1 MIDIKNIRIGT
12 QLKTGFAII
21 IILVTVLGVISITFT
36 EKMAGQTKKLY
47 KHSLEVQ
54 RSLGEITAGVISIH
68 RGMKDLVLAEG
79 DDNSKSFVIH
89 ELESEKEKVFLQIE
103 VLRNRY
109 AGLAEDVDNIHDEF
123 VKWNMIRKN
132 TIKLT
137 ILGKLKEAAAR
148 TKHDGEGDSQVKVL
162 MEKIRKADNFSKSK
176 IDLLFAEV
184 EDLNIH
190 LNHLMAIFVSFA
202 LFISIVIVFLILR
215 NINTPVKIMIKS
227 INKFKEGNYETR
239 SSYVSGNELGTLSS
253 ALNNLAETIQKEMT
267 FRENGAVIS
276 TAMMTEIESQNFRF
290 RVLSPLMELTGSQIG
305 AIYLLNDEKSEYHP
319 VESIG
324 LEISNCK
331 PFSATDMN
339 GEFGKVLVT
348 REICLIN
355 DIPEDTI
362 FSFVT
367 TSGTFRPAEIMTVP
381 LIIGNEISAVV
392 SLASIRKYS
401 PEAVRLISG
410 LQNPL
415 STGMSA
421 MLANRRIQKLSE
433 ELEYRNME
441 LEAQKSELES
451 QATEL
456 HSQNTELAMQKKQL
470 DEANRLKTSFLSNM
484 SHELRTPLNS
494 VIALSGVL
502 NRRLSGKIPED
513 EYSYLGVIER
523 NGKNLLD
530 LINDILDISRI
541 EAGKEEIEITRFNM
555 CNIGNDVV
563 SMIKP
568 QADEKGIKLLK
579 TVDECNIQ
587 IESDERKCRHIL
599 QNLIGNAV
607 KFTEE
612 GTVEIIVNKDA
623 FNIEIKIKDTGIGI
637 SEKNLPYIFDEFRQA
652 DGSTSRRFGGTGLGL
667 AIAKKYAEMLGGS
680 ISVKSELGR
689 GSEFTLILPLK
700 YFEKLKKDSAEKV
713 SRCNFNSAALHKLK
727 EGTTGTILLVEDSE
741 PAIIQLNNI
750 LESKGHNI
758 LIARNGEEALEI
770 ISDTVPDAMILDL
783 MMPGVDGFEVLRRIR
798 EEDRTASV
806 PVLIL
811 TAKHIT
817 KEELSFLK
825 RNNIHQLIQKGDVN
839 PKDLLSTI
847 DRMIYGTTED
857 SK

>member
-1 MIDIKNIRIGT
+1 MNNLKNIRIGT
-12 QLKTGFAII
+12 QLKTGFTII
-21 IILVTVLGVISITFT
+21 IILIAVLGIISFVFT
-36 EKMAGQTKKLY
+36 GQMADQTKTLY
-47 KHSLEVQ
+47 RHSLEVR
-54 RSLGEITAGVISIH
+54 RSLGEITAGVIKIH

-79 DDNSKSFVIH
+79 DDDSKSFVIH
-89 ELESEKEKVFLQIE
+89 ELESEKEKVFLQIGA
-103 VLRNRY
+103 LRDRY
-109 AGLAEDVDNIHDEF
+109 TGPLEDVENIHDEF
-123 VKWNMIRKN
+123 VKWNMIREN
-132 TIKLT
+132 TVKLVVS
-137 ILGKLKEAAAR
+137 GKLKEAADR
-148 TKHDGEGDSQVKVL
+148 TRHDGEGGSQVKVL
-162 MEKIRKADNFSKSK
+162 MEKIRKADDFSKNRSE
-176 IDLLFAEV
+176 LLFAEV

-190 LNHLMAIFVSFA
+190 LNHLMAIFMSFA

-215 NINTPVKIMIKS
+215 NINTPVEIMIKA
-227 INKFKEGNYETR
+227 INKFKEGNYGTR
-239 SSYVSGNELGTLSS
+239 SSYVSDNELGILSS
-253 ALNNLAETIQKEMT
+253 AINNLAETIQKEMV
-267 FRENGAVIS
+267 FRENASVIS
-276 TAMMTEIESQNFRF
+276 AAMMAEIESQNFRF

-305 AIYLLNDEKSEYHP
+305 AIYLINDEKKEYYP
-319 VESIG
+319 VETIG
-324 LEISNCK
+324 LEVSNCK
-331 PFSATDMN
+331 PFSATEMD
-339 GEFGKVLVT
+339 GEFGRVLVT

-355 DIPEDTI
+355 DIPEDTT
-362 FSFVT
+362 FNFAA

-381 LIIGNEISAVV
+381 LIIGNEISAVI
-392 SLASIRKYS
+392 SFANIRKYS
-401 PEAVRLISG
+401 PEAIRLIHG

-421 MLANRRIQKLSE
+421 MLANRRIQKLTE

-441 LEAQKSELES
+441 LEAQKNELES

-456 HSQNTELAMQKKQL
+456 HSQNTELEMQKTRL
-470 DEANRLKTSFLSNM
+470 DEANRLKTNFLSNM

-502 NRRLSGKIPED
+502 NRRLAGKIPED

-555 CNIGNDVV
+555 CDIGNDVV
-563 SMIKP
+563 SLIMP

-587 IESDERKCRHIL
+587 VESDERKCRHIL

-607 KFTEE
+607 KFTEK

-623 FNIEIKIKDTGIGI
+623 INIEITIKDTGIGI
-637 SEKNLPYIFDEFRQA
+637 SEKNLPHIFDEFRQA

-667 AIAKKYAEMLGGS
+667 AIAKKYAEMLGGN
-680 ISVKSELGR
+680 ITVKSELGR
-689 GSEFTLILPLK
+689 GSEFTLILPLR
-700 YFEKLKKDSAEKV
+700 YFEKTEANYV
-713 SRCNFNSAALHKLK
+713 SPNRLK
-727 EGTTGTILLVEDSE
+727 EGVIPTILLVEDSE

-783 MMPGVDGFEVLRRIR
+783 MMPGVDGFQVLKSIR